1 MAESGGAA
9 VPAAGSVSTSY
20 KDDECECANTM
31 CYKKQ
36 AHAGGP
42 CMRFPNLQLCATC
55 CSLFG
60 RVFSVGAKV
69 GAPCSNRGKRGRPPA
84 QSKGE
89 VIQRLGGLSLLCAQV
104 IPDADK
110 IEPAP
115 DSESV
120 VQTSD
125 VDLPETPQD
134 KDRLRPSKAKIE
146 AIKRAAAAKK
156 KKRGLPA
163 KPTKRKRSSQGK
175 DTDSSST
182 SATESDVQDDNA
194 VSLDDFFD
202 DRGADP
208 SSGSEDEERNARKKL
223 GDLADKLQPG
233 KKEVS
238 FANPFYKKDSDLL
251 ENIRPGK
258 KRRIMGA
265 APKVMELKE
274 PSKDMT
280 LWSASTLVYLAQ
292 ILDSAKAF
300 DWWDDR
306 SKAIM
311 TETIECIN
319 DHLVSVKSYQRKRVA
334 EDVLSLLLKKKL
346 EIVGKV
352 RSIAVRHVKTVEHQV
367 LMAPLSGFVRSYMEK
382 SKDFAVFPL
391 YPAKKSGDAFRAGV
405 NTPAGEYKAGGGGQ
419 RGRAG
424 AGRAAARGNGGRG
437 RGDWGWGWRGRGRGY
452 YPQAPGW
459 F

>member
-1 MAESGGAA
+1 MAENGGTAA
-9 VPAAGSVSTSY
+9 PAAKSVSTSY
-20 KDDECECANTM
+20 KDDGCECANTM
-31 CYKKQ
+31 CMKKQ

-42 CMRFPNLQLCATC
+42 CMRFPDLQLCATC

-60 RVFSVGAKV
+60 RVFSVGAKI
-69 GAPCSNRGKRGRPPA
+69 GAPCTNRGKRGRPPA
-84 QSKGE
+84 QTKGE
-89 VIQRLGGLSLLCAQV
+89 AIQRLGGLSLLAAKV
-104 IPDADK
+104 IPDADQ
-110 IEPAP
+110 IEPVP
-115 DSESV
+115 DSESAA
-120 VQTSD
+120 QTSD
-125 VDLPETPQD
+125 VDPPETPQD
-134 KDRLRPSKAKIE
+134 RLRPSRSKIE
-146 AIKRAAAAKK
+146 EIKRLAAAKK
-156 KKRGLPA
+156 KKKKKLPA
-163 KPTKRKRSSQGK
+163 KPSKRKRSNQGK
-175 DTDSSST
+175 DTDTSST
-182 SATESDVQDDNA
+182 SATESDVQNDIT
-194 VSLDDFFD
+194 VTLDDFFEEGD
-202 DRGADP
+202 AGLTSD
-208 SSGSEDEERNARKKL
+208 SEDEERDARKKL
-223 GDLADKLQPG
+223 EELAGKLQPG

-238 FANPFYKKDSDLL
+238 FANPFYKKDADLL
-251 ENIRPGK
+251 ELIRPGK

-280 LWSASTLVYLAQ
+280 LWSASTLVYLSQ
-292 ILDSAKAF
+292 ILESAKAF

-311 TETIECIN
+311 TDTIECIN
-319 DHLVSVKSYQRKRVA
+319 DHLVSVKSYQKKRVA

-405 NTPAGEYKAGGGGQ
+405 NTPAGENKAVGGGQ